1 MPLTPDAALKAL
13 KSRQLAPLYLF
24 HGDEPYYLD
33 QLTDLLEEAVL
44 SPSER
49 AFNQFVLFG
58 KDLSVPTLLGHA
70 KRFPMLS
77 ERQLV
82 LVKEAQSITGLEAK
96 DPVRFLEEYLNNP
109 LSSTVLALCFKE
121 PVDERKSWVKLFE
134 KNGVV
139 VASRKL
145 YDNKIPDWVAEY
157 CHARGVKVSKNALMM
172 LAEFVG
178 NDLKRLANELDKMLL
193 NLRAG
198 QDITA
203 EVVETYVG
211 VSKEYNSFEFQKAL
225 FQRDVA
231 RANQIAAFFA
241 SNPRN
246 YPLQPVLIV
255 LYNYFSKLMLVH
267 AATDR
272 NERTLAG
279 QLGVNPYFVKDYLA
293 GLQRFSAEKTAH
305 ALSVLRQADAQA
317 KGVDAGSVDE
327 GAILRDLVFKIL
339 H

>member
-1 MPLTPDAALKAL
+1 MALSPEAALKAFKAREFL
-13 KSRQLAPLYLF
+13 PLYLF

-33 QLTDLLEEAVL
+33 QLTDVLEETVL
-44 SPSER
+44 PESER

-58 KDLSVPTLLGHA
+58 KDLNVPSLLGYA
-70 KRFPMLS
+70 KRFPMLA

-82 LVKEAQSITGLEAK
+82 LVKEAQGLAGLEAK
-96 DPVRFLEEYLNNP
+96 DTVRFLEDYLSNP
-109 LSSTVLALCFKE
+109 LPSTVLALCFKE
-121 PVDERKSWVKLFE
+121 SVDERKSWVKAFE
-134 KNGVV
+134 NKGIVV
-139 VASRKL
+139 SSRKL
-145 YDNKIPDWVAEY
+145 YDNKVPDWIAGY

-211 VSKEYNSFEFQKAL
+211 ISKEYNSFEFQKAL

-231 RANQIAAFFA
+231 KANQIAAFFA
-241 SNPRN
+241 ANPKN
-246 YPLQPVLIV
+246 YPVQPLLIV

-267 AATDR
+267 AAPDR
-272 NERTLAG
+272 SERALAA
-279 QLGVNPYFVKDYLA
+279 QLGVNPYFVKDYLT
-293 GLQRFSAEKTAH
+293 GFQRFSAEKTAVVLT
-305 ALSVLRQADAQA
+305 ALRNADAQS
-317 KGVDAGSVDE
+317 KGVDVGSVDE
-327 GAILRDLVFKIL
+327 AAILHDLVFKIL

>member
-1 MPLTPDAALKAL
+1 MPLSPDAALKAI
-13 KSRQLAPLYLF
+13 KSRQLVPLYLF

-44 SPSER
+44 PPAER

-58 KDLSVPTLLGHA
+58 KDLNVPSLLGYA
-70 KRFPMLS
+70 KRFPMLAD
-77 ERQLV
+77 RQLV
-82 LVKEAQSITGLEAK
+82 LVKEAQGMAGLEAK
-96 DPVRFLEEYLNNP
+96 DSLRFLEEYLNHP
-109 LSSTVLALCFKE
+109 LPSTVLALCFKE
-121 PVDERKSWVKLFE
+121 LIDERKNWVKAFE
-134 KNGVV
+134 KGGVV

-145 YDNKIPDWVAEY
+145 YENKLPDWIAEY
-157 CHARGVKVSKNALMM
+157 CHERGVKVSKNALMM

-178 NDLKRLANELDKMLL
+178 NDLKRLANELDKILL

-241 SNPRN
+241 ANPKN
-246 YPLQPVLIV
+246 YPLQPILIV

-267 AATDR
+267 AAPDR
-272 NERTLAG
+272 NEKILAA
-279 QLGVNPYFVKDYLA
+279 QLGVNPYFVKDYLM
-293 GLQRFSAEKTAH
+293 GQQRFSAEKTAQV
-305 ALSVLRQADAQA
+305 LSALRQADAQS
-317 KGVDAGSVDE
+317 KGVDVGTVDE
-327 GAILRDLVFKIL
+327 GAILRDLVFSIL

>member
-1 MPLTPDAALKAL
+1 MPLSPDAALKAL
-13 KSRQLAPLYLF
+13 KTRQLAPLYLF

-33 QLTDLLEEAVL
+33 QLTELLEETVL
-44 SPSER
+44 PPAER

-58 KDLSVPTLLGHA
+58 KDLNVPSLLGYA
-70 KRFPMLS
+70 KRFPMLA

-82 LVKEAQSITGLEAK
+82 LVKEAQGIAGLEAK
-96 DPVRFLEEYLNNP
+96 DSVRFLEEYINHP
-109 LSSTVLALCFKE
+109 LPSTVLALCFKE
-121 PVDERKSWVKLFE
+121 PVDERRSWVKAFE
-134 KNGVV
+134 KTGVV

-145 YDNKIPDWVAEY
+145 YDNKLPDWIAEY
-157 CHARGVKVSKNALMM
+157 CHGRGVKVSKNVLMM

-241 SNPRN
+241 ANPKN
-246 YPLQPVLIV
+246 YPIQPVLIV

-267 AATDR
+267 AAHDR
-272 NERTLAG
+272 SEKALAT
-279 QLGVNPYFVKDYLA
+279 QLGVNPYFVKDYLT
-293 GLQRFSAEKTAH
+293 GFQRFPAEKTVQ
-305 ALSVLRQADAQA
+305 VLATIRQADAQS
-317 KGVDAGSVDE
+317 KGVDVGSVDE
-327 GAILRDLVFKIL
+327 GAILRDLVFRIL

>member
-1 MPLTPDAALKAL
+1 MKAI
-13 KSRQLAPLYLF
+13 KSRQLASVYLL

-33 QLTDLLEEAVL
+33 QLTDLLEETVL
-44 SPSER
+44 SPGER

-58 KDLSVPTLLGHA
+58 KDLNIATLLGHA
-70 KRFPMLS
+70 KRFPMMA

-82 LVKEAQSITGLEAK
+82 LVKEAQGISGLETK
-96 DPVRFLEEYLNNP
+96 DAVRFLEEYLNHP
-109 LSSTVLALCFKE
+109 LPSTVLALCFKE
-121 PVDERKSWVKLFE
+121 PVDERKSWVRAFE

-145 YDNKIPDWVAEY
+145 YDNKLPEWIVDY
-157 CHARGVKVSKNALMM
+157 CHGRGVKVSKNALMM

-178 NDLKRLANELDKMLL
+178 NDLKRLANELEKILL

-198 QDITA
+198 EDITA
-203 EVVETYVG
+203 EVIETYVG

-225 FQRDVA
+225 FQRDVT
-231 RANQIAAFFA
+231 RSNQIASFFA
-241 SNPRN
+241 ANPKN

-255 LYNYFSKLMLVH
+255 LYNYFSKLLLVH
-267 AATDR
+267 AATDHS
-272 NERTLAG
+272 EKALAG

-293 GLQRFSAEKTAH
+293 GFQRFSAGKTAQVL
-305 ALSVLRQADAQA
+305 ATLRQADAQS
-317 KGVDAGSVDE
+317 KGVDVGAVDE
-327 GAILRDLVFKIL
+327 GAILRDLVFNIL

>member
-1 MPLTPDAALKAL
+1 MPFPPDVALKAL
-13 KSRQLAPLYLF
+13 KARQLAPLYLF

-33 QLTDLLEEAVL
+33 KLTELLEETVL
-44 SPSER
+44 PPAER

-58 KDLSVPTLLGHA
+58 KDLNVPALLGYA
-70 KRFPMLS
+70 KRFPMLA

-82 LVKEAQSITGLEAK
+82 LVKEAQGIAGLEAK
-96 DPVRFLEEYLNNP
+96 DTVRFLEEYLFHP
-109 LSSTVLALCFKE
+109 LPSTVLALCFKE
-121 PVDERKSWVKLFE
+121 PVDERKSWVKAFE
-134 KNGVV
+134 RAGVV
-139 VASRKL
+139 VVSRKL
-145 YDNKIPDWVAEY
+145 YDNKLPDWIAEY

-172 LAEFVG
+172 LAEYVG
-178 NDLKRLANELDKMLL
+178 NDLKRLANELDKILL
-193 NLRAG
+193 NLRVG

-225 FQRDVA
+225 FQRDIA

-241 SNPRN
+241 ANPKN

-267 AATDR
+267 AAPDR
-272 NERTLAG
+272 TEKALAAH
-279 QLGVNPYFVKDYLA
+279 LNVNSYFVKDYLT
-293 GLQRFSAEKTAH
+293 GFQRFSAEKTSQVLS
-305 ALSVLRQADAQA
+305 ALRHADAQS
-317 KGVDAGSVDE
+317 KGVDVGSVDE
-327 GAILRDLVFKIL
+327 GAILQDLVFTIL

>member
-1 MPLTPDAALKAL
+1 MSLSPEAALKAI
-13 KSRQLAPLYLF
+13 KSRQLASVYLL

-33 QLTDLLEEAVL
+33 QLTDLLEETVL
-44 SPSER
+44 SPGER

-58 KDLSVPTLLGHA
+58 KDLNIATLLGHA
-70 KRFPMLS
+70 KRFPMMA

-82 LVKEAQSITGLEAK
+82 LVKEAQGISGLETK
-96 DPVRFLEEYLNNP
+96 DAVRFLEEYLNHP
-109 LSSTVLALCFKE
+109 LPSTVLALCFKE
-121 PVDERKSWVKLFE
+121 PVDERKSWVRAFE

-145 YDNKIPDWVAEY
+145 YDNKLPEWIADY
-157 CHARGVKVSKNALMM
+157 CHGRGVKVSKNALMM

-178 NDLKRLANELDKMLL
+178 NDLKRLANELEKILL

-198 QDITA
+198 EDITA
-203 EVVETYVG
+203 EVIETYVG

-225 FQRDVA
+225 FQRDVT
-231 RANQIAAFFA
+231 RSNQIASFFA
-241 SNPRN
+241 ANPKN

-267 AATDR
+267 AATDHS
-272 NERTLAG
+272 EKALAG

-293 GLQRFSAEKTAH
+293 GFQRFSAGKTAQ
-305 ALSVLRQADAQA
+305 VLATIRQADAQS
-317 KGVDAGSVDE
+317 KGVDVGAVDE